1 MNTGDEEN
9 ITTSFYKGNLT
20 LQNIKFRKLI
30 ARPSENSVRILKSKY
45 LGLLIPYTCCVC
57 YIFFVIV
64 SATIQALAI
73 ISGSYVVK
81 LEQYLFFLL
90 LLFERRRVW
99 WRTSKIG
106 FKDIVRYCCYNSLL
120 LSAREQEAVIS
131 RQSFH
136 FNKLKQGIWKTIHYM
151 ISTITNRRQS

>member
-9 ITTSFYKGNLT
+9 ITTSFYRSIST

-30 ARPSENSVRILKSKY
+30 ARPGENSVRILKSKY

-57 YIFFVIV
+57 YIFFVTL
-64 SATIQALAI
+64 SATIQALEI

-81 LEQYLFFLL
+81 LEQYLFLLL

-99 WRTSKIG
+99 WRTSKIE
-106 FKDIVRYCCYNSLL
+106 FKDIRYCCYNSLL
-120 LSAREQEAVIS
+120 LSVGREQEAVIS

-136 FNKLKQGIWKTIHYM
+136 FNKLKQGIWKTIH
-151 ISTITNRRQS
+151 

>member
-9 ITTSFYKGNLT
+9 ITTSFYKSNLT

-30 ARPSENSVRILKSKY
+30 ARPSETSVRILKSKY

-73 ISGSYVVK
+73 ISGSYAVK

-106 FKDIVRYCCYNSLL
+106 FKDYVIV
-120 LSAREQEAVIS
+120 
-131 RQSFH
+131 
-136 FNKLKQGIWKTIHYM
+136 TIIHSYYPPG
-151 ISTITNRRQS
+151 NRRRWSLANLSISINLNKAYGKQYTTWSRR